1 MKTLLIVIVSVLV
14 FTNAAFA
21 ALPAGWSKVHLD
33 TDWLGPGYNQGD
45 ACNGIARS
53 KFGDRPF
60 EVVGTSESQ
69 RWRVPELHIDAQ
81 YQYHCDVLV
90 GPQQ

>member
-1 MKTLLIVIVSVLV
+1 MKSLLIGIVSIFV
-14 FTNAAFA
+14 FTNSAFA
-21 ALPAGWSKVHLD
+21 ALPPGWEKVSID
-33 TDWLGPGYNQGD
+33 TDWLGPGNNQQD

-69 RWRVPELHIDAQ
+69 KFRVPELRIDAQ
-81 YQYHCDVLV
+81 YQYHCQVLV
-90 GPQQ
+90 GPK